1 MSLTPTI
8 SYTSTTSTYY
18 LIGYTSSP
26 SETAITLSNIYARPD
41 VSVNTSGHLTA
52 VKVYN
57 AVWNDYAEYRQ
68 TDTI

>member
-1 MSLTPTI
+1 VSLTTTI
-8 SYTSTTSTYY
+8 NYTSTTSKYY

-26 SETAITLSNIYARPD
+26 GTGTALSNVYARSTVYVD
-41 VSVNTSGHLTA
+41 SNGYLWA
-52 VKVYN
+52 NKVYN